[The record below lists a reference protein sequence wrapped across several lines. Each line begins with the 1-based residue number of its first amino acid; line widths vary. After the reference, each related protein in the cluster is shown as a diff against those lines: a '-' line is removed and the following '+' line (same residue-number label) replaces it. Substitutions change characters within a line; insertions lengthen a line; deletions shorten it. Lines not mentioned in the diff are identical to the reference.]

1 MPKRGKRMPGAESE
15 APLAPGVSPRR
26 FSAADFDR
34 LGRDAGFRY
43 RLPYLSGAPRDPEAL
58 CIAEGRVE
66 THALGP
72 GLTLAASDIV
82 VHHHYEATSQASP
95 RFSAIVVLQG
105 QAQAA
110 LGRGDSVPMRT
121 HGGLSAAYGDGL
133 SMTGIHPA
141 RQRLRS
147 INVSAAAPLGT
158 GDAQLDELIAAA
170 LHSPAGRPR
179 HWAVPP
185 HLVQAIEQVLGG
197 QWQGPLQALLCQGVG
212 LQLLAHALADASP
225 MAPPLPSSRERQL
238 LERVRARL
246 HDAPEEHHTL
256 EALARLACMSQSTL
270 RLKFRAAYQC
280 SVFEWLHERRM
291 ALARE
296 RLAQGLS
303 VQEAAQLVGYRHA
316 TNFATAFRKRFGVA
330 PSGREHR

>member
-1 MPKRGKRMPGAESE
+1 MPERGKAMQYAESTAFP
-15 APLAPGVSPRR
+15 APAASTRA
-26 FSAADFDR
+26 FSAAEFDR

-66 THALGP
+66 THALGA

-105 QAQAA
+105 QARAA

-147 INVSAAAPLGT
+147 INVSAAPLGT
-158 GDAQLDELIAAA
+158 GDAQLEELIAAA
-170 LHSPAGRPR
+170 LRSPAGHPR

-197 QWQGPLQALLCQGVG
+197 RWQGPLQALLCQGVA
-212 LQLLAHALADASP
+212 LQLLAHALADA
-225 MAPPLPSSRERQL
+225 APATPPQPSARDRQL
-238 LERVRARL
+238 LERVRERL

-270 RLKFRAAYQC
+270 RTKFRAAYQC

-291 ALARE
+291 VLARE

-303 VQEAAQLVGYRHA
+303 VQEAARLVGYRHA

-330 PSGREHR
+330 PSGRERH